1 MEFDTVARRLAYL
14 LREHAGADEQGAPV
28 GRRGRAAPSASVE
41 HVHFMASEVAA
52 ATGGELS
59 GPDVRIDGASID
71 SRNIRPGQLFVPIVA
86 ERDGHDFIGKALEAG
101 APAYFTSRPETAGGT
116 AIRVADTALAL
127 ADLGRAVRRRI
138 PDRVV
143 GITGSVGKT
152 STKDLLAGVLKTTYR
167 TAASEKSFNNELGLP
182 LTLALAPDDVEAVVL
197 EMGARGIGHIELL
210 CSIASPTVGV
220 ITRVE
225 GAHLELFGDIES
237 VARAKGELVEA
248 LPADGI
254 AVLNNDHPYVAP
266 MAERTSARVLRYGLS
281 PDADVYASDIV
292 LDDEL
297 RASFRLHTPWGSTDV
312 RLGARGEHQVPN
324 ALAAAAAGGG
334 LGVSVADIASG
345 MSAAE
350 LSGLRMELGRS
361 SGGVTIINDAY
372 NANPTS
378 MSAALRS
385 LAALPAG
392 RRVAVL
398 GTMAELG
405 DDSAREHLAIAE
417 QAAGLGIALVAVD
430 EPDYGDTARHVSG
443 IDEAVAALDDLGP
456 GDAVLV
462 KGSRV
467 AALERVAQALLG

>member
-1 MEFDTVARRLAYL
+1 M
-14 LREHAGADEQGAPV
+14 
-28 GRRGRAAPSASVE
+28 
-41 HVHFMASEVAA
+41 
-52 ATGGELS
+52 GGELL
-59 GPDVRIDGASID
+59 GPDVQIDGASID
-71 SRNIRPGQLFVPIVA
+71 SRSVRPGQLFVPIVA
-86 ERDGHDFIGKALEAG
+86 ERDGHDFIKSALDGG
-101 APAYFTSRPETAGGT
+101 ATAYLTSRVDPVGGT

-127 ADLGRAVRRRI
+127 ADLGRAVRARV

-152 STKDLLAGVLKTTYR
+152 STKDLLAGVLRTTYR

-182 LTLALAPDDVEAVVL
+182 ITLAAAADDVEAVVL
-197 EMGARGIGHIELL
+197 EMGARGVGHIDLL
-210 CSIASPTVGV
+210 CSIAKPTVGV

-225 GAHLELFGDIES
+225 GVHLELFGDIES
-237 VARAKGELVEA
+237 VARAKGELVES

-254 AVLNNDHPYVAP
+254 AVLNADHRYVAA
-266 MAERTSARVLRYGLS
+266 MADRTSARVLRYGLS

-297 RASFRLHTPWGSTDV
+297 RASFRLHTPWGSTEV

-324 ALAAAAAGGG
+324 ALAAAAAAGG
-334 LGVSVADIASG
+334 LGVPVESMADG
-345 MSAAE
+345 FLAAE
-350 LSGLRMELGRS
+350 LSGLRMELATS
-361 SGGVTIINDAY
+361 SRGVTVLNDAY

-385 LAALPAG
+385 LATLPAS

-405 DDSAREHLAIAE
+405 ADSPDQHRAIALE
-417 QAAGLGIALVAVD
+417 ARDLGIEVIAVA
-430 EPDYGDTARHVSG
+430 EADYGDTARHVSDVDG
-443 IDEAVAALDDLGP
+443 VPAELGDLDDGT
-456 GDAVLV
+456 AVLV

-467 AALERVAQALLG
+467 AALERVAEALLD

>member
-1 MEFDTVARRLAYL
+1 M
-14 LREHAGADEQGAPV
+14 
-28 GRRGRAAPSASVE
+28 
-41 HVHFMASEVAA
+41 
-52 ATGGELS
+52 GGELL
-59 GPDVRIDGASID
+59 GPDVQIDGASID
-71 SRNIRPGQLFVPIVA
+71 SRSVRPGQLFVPIVA
-86 ERDGHDFIGKALEAG
+86 ERDGHDFIKSALDAG
-101 APAYFTSRPETAGGT
+101 ATAYLTSRVDPVGGT

-127 ADLGRAVRRRI
+127 ADLGRAVRARV

-152 STKDLLAGVLKTTYR
+152 STKDLLAGVLRTTYR

-182 LTLALAPDDVEAVVL
+182 ITLAAAADDVEAVVL
-197 EMGARGIGHIELL
+197 EMGARGVGHIDLL
-210 CSIASPTVGV
+210 CSIAKPTVGV

-225 GAHLELFGDIES
+225 GVHLELFGDIES
-237 VARAKGELVEA
+237 VARAKGELVES

-254 AVLNNDHPYVAP
+254 AVLNADHRYVAA
-266 MAERTSARVLRYGLS
+266 MADRTSARVLRYGLS

-297 RASFRLHTPWGSTDV
+297 RASFRLHTPWGSTEV

-324 ALAAAAAGGG
+324 ALAAAAAAGG
-334 LGVSVADIASG
+334 LGVPVESMADG
-345 MSAAE
+345 FLAAE
-350 LSGLRMELGRS
+350 LSGLRMELATS
-361 SGGVTIINDAY
+361 SRGVTVLNDAY

-385 LAALPAG
+385 LATLPAS

-405 DDSAREHLAIAE
+405 ADSPDQHRAIALE
-417 QAAGLGIALVAVD
+417 ARDLGIEVIAVA
-430 EPDYGDTARHVSG
+430 EADYGDTARHVSDVDG
-443 IDEAVAALDDLGP
+443 VSAELGDLDDGT
-456 GDAVLV
+456 AVLV

-467 AALERVAQALLG
+467 AALERVAEALLD

>member
-1 MEFDTVARRLAYL
+1 M
-14 LREHAGADEQGAPV
+14 
-28 GRRGRAAPSASVE
+28 
-41 HVHFMASEVAA
+41 HFRASEVAQA
-52 ATGGELS
+52 VGGELL
-59 GPDVRIDGASID
+59 GPDVQIDGASID
-71 SRNIRPGQLFVPIVA
+71 SRSIRPGQLFVPIVA
-86 ERDGHDFIGKALEAG
+86 ERDGHDFIPAAIDGGAG
-101 APAYFTSRPETAGGT
+101 AYLTSRTDPVGGT

-127 ADLGRAVRRRI
+127 ADLGRAVRTRI

-152 STKDLLAGVLKTTYR
+152 STKDLLAGVLGTTYR

-182 LTLALAPDDVEAVVL
+182 ITLAAAADDVEAVVL
-197 EMGARGIGHIELL
+197 EMGARGIGHIDLL
-210 CSIASPTVGV
+210 CSIAHPTVGV

-225 GAHLELFGDIES
+225 GVHLELFGDIES
-237 VARAKGELVEA
+237 VARAKGELVES

-254 AVLNNDHPYVAP
+254 AVLNADHRYVAA
-266 MAERTSARVLRYGLS
+266 MADRTSARVLRYGLS
-281 PDADVYASDIV
+281 PDVDVYASDIV
-292 LDDEL
+292 MDDEL

-334 LGVSVADIASG
+334 LGVAVEDIATG
-345 MSAAE
+345 LLGAQ
-350 LSGLRMELGRS
+350 LSGLRMELTTS
-361 SGGVTIINDAY
+361 SRGVVVLNDAY

-385 LAALPAG
+385 LAALPAT

-405 DDSAREHLAIAE
+405 ADSPAQHHAIALE
-417 QAAGLGIALVAVD
+417 ARDLGIEVIAVA
-430 EPDYGDTARHVSG
+430 EAGYGDSARHVSDVDG
-443 IDEAVAALDDLGP
+443 VAAELGP
-456 GDAVLV
+456 LEEGTAVLV

-467 AALERVAQALLG
+467 AALERVAQALLD

>member
-1 MEFDTVARRLAYL
+1 M
-14 LREHAGADEQGAPV
+14 
-28 GRRGRAAPSASVE
+28 
-41 HVHFMASEVAA
+41 
-52 ATGGELS
+52 GGELL
-59 GPDVRIDGASID
+59 GPDVQIDGASID
-71 SRNIRPGQLFVPIVA
+71 SRSVRPGQLFVPIVA
-86 ERDGHDFIGKALEAG
+86 ERDGHDFIKSALDGG
-101 APAYFTSRPETAGGT
+101 ATAYLSSRVDPVGGT

-127 ADLGRAVRRRI
+127 ADLGRAVRARV

-152 STKDLLAGVLKTTYR
+152 STKDLLAGVLRTTYR

-182 LTLALAPDDVEAVVL
+182 ITLAAAADDVEAVVL
-197 EMGARGIGHIELL
+197 EMGARGVGHIDLL
-210 CSIASPTVGV
+210 CSIAKPTVGV

-225 GAHLELFGDIES
+225 GVHLELFGDIES
-237 VARAKGELVEA
+237 VARAKGELVES

-254 AVLNNDHPYVAP
+254 AVLNADHRYVAA
-266 MAERTSARVLRYGLS
+266 MADRTSARVLRYGLS

-297 RASFRLHTPWGSTDV
+297 RATFRLHTPWGSTEV

-324 ALAAAAAGGG
+324 ALAAAAAGG
-334 LGVSVADIASG
+334 LGVPVESMADG
-345 MSAAE
+345 FLAAE
-350 LSGLRMELGRS
+350 LSGLRMELATS
-361 SGGVTIINDAY
+361 SRGVTVLNDAY

-385 LAALPAG
+385 LATLPAS

-405 DDSAREHLAIAE
+405 ADSPDQHRAIALE
-417 QAAGLGIALVAVD
+417 ARDLGIEVIAVA
-430 EPDYGDTARHVSG
+430 EADYGDTARHVSDVDG
-443 IDEAVAALDDLGP
+443 VSAELGDLDDGT
-456 GDAVLV
+456 AVLV

-467 AALERVAQALLG
+467 AALERVAQALLD

>member
-1 MEFDTVARRLAYL
+1 M
-14 LREHAGADEQGAPV
+14 
-28 GRRGRAAPSASVE
+28 
-41 HVHFMASEVAA
+41 HFRASEVAEA
-52 ATGGELS
+52 VGGELL
-59 GPDVRIDGASID
+59 GPDVQIDGASID
-71 SRNIRPGQLFVPIVA
+71 SRSVRPGQLFVPIVA
-86 ERDGHDFIGKALEAG
+86 ERDGHDFIKSALDGG
-101 APAYFTSRPETAGGT
+101 ATAYLTSRVDPVGGT

-127 ADLGRAVRRRI
+127 ADLGRAVRARV

-152 STKDLLAGVLKTTYR
+152 STKDLLAGVLRTTYR

-182 LTLALAPDDVEAVVL
+182 ITLAAAADDVEAVVL
-197 EMGARGIGHIELL
+197 EMGARGIGHIDLL
-210 CSIASPTVGV
+210 CSIAKPTVGV

-225 GAHLELFGDIES
+225 GVHLELFGDIES
-237 VARAKGELVEA
+237 VARAKGELVES

-254 AVLNNDHPYVAP
+254 AVLNADHRYVAA
-266 MAERTSARVLRYGLS
+266 MADRTSARVLRYGLS

-297 RASFRLHTPWGSTDV
+297 RASFRLHTPWGSTEV

-324 ALAAAAAGGG
+324 ALAAAAAAGG
-334 LGVSVADIASG
+334 LGVPVESMADG
-345 MSAAE
+345 FLAAE
-350 LSGLRMELGRS
+350 LSGLRMELATS
-361 SGGVTIINDAY
+361 SRGVTVLNDAY

-385 LAALPAG
+385 LATLPAS

-405 DDSAREHLAIAE
+405 ADSPDQHRAIALE
-417 QAAGLGIALVAVD
+417 ARDLGIEVIAVA
-430 EPDYGDTARHVSG
+430 EADYGDTARHVC
-443 IDEAVAALDDLGP
+443 DLDDGT
-456 GDAVLV
+456 AVLV

-467 AALERVAQALLG
+467 AALERVAEALLD

>member
-1 MEFDTVARRLAYL
+1 M
-14 LREHAGADEQGAPV
+14 
-28 GRRGRAAPSASVE
+28 
-41 HVHFMASEVAA
+41 
-52 ATGGELS
+52 GGELL
-59 GPDVRIDGASID
+59 GPDVQIDGASID
-71 SRNIRPGQLFVPIVA
+71 SRSVRPGQLFVPIVA
-86 ERDGHDFIGKALEAG
+86 ERDGHDFIKSALDGG
-101 APAYFTSRPETAGGT
+101 ATAYLSSRVDPVGGT

-127 ADLGRAVRRRI
+127 ADLGRAVRARV

-152 STKDLLAGVLKTTYR
+152 STKDLLAGVLRTTYR

-182 LTLALAPDDVEAVVL
+182 ITLAAAADDVEAVVL
-197 EMGARGIGHIELL
+197 EMGARGIGHIDLL
-210 CSIASPTVGV
+210 CSIAKPTVGV

-225 GAHLELFGDIES
+225 GVHLELFGDIES
-237 VARAKGELVEA
+237 VARAKGELVES

-254 AVLNNDHPYVAP
+254 AVLNADHRYVAA
-266 MAERTSARVLRYGLS
+266 MADRTSARVLRYGLS

-297 RASFRLHTPWGSTDV
+297 RASFRLHTPWGSTEV

-324 ALAAAAAGGG
+324 ALAAAAAAGG
-334 LGVSVADIASG
+334 LGVPVESMADG
-345 MSAAE
+345 FLAAE
-350 LSGLRMELGRS
+350 LSGLRMELATS
-361 SGGVTIINDAY
+361 SRGVTVLNDAY

-385 LAALPAG
+385 LATLPAS

-405 DDSAREHLAIAE
+405 ADSPDQHRAIALE
-417 QAAGLGIALVAVD
+417 ARDLGIEVIAVA
-430 EPDYGDTARHVSG
+430 EADYGDTARHVSDVDG
-443 IDEAVAALDDLGP
+443 VSAELGDLDDGT
-456 GDAVLV
+456 AVLV

-467 AALERVAQALLG
+467 AALERVAQALLD

>member
-1 MEFDTVARRLAYL
+1 M
-14 LREHAGADEQGAPV
+14 
-28 GRRGRAAPSASVE
+28 
-41 HVHFMASEVAA
+41 HFRASEVAEA
-52 ATGGELS
+52 VGGELL
-59 GPDVRIDGASID
+59 GPDVQIDGASID
-71 SRNIRPGQLFVPIVA
+71 SRSVRPGQLFVPIVA
-86 ERDGHDFIGKALEAG
+86 ERDGHDFIKSALDGG
-101 APAYFTSRPETAGGT
+101 ATAYLTSRVDPVGGT

-127 ADLGRAVRRRI
+127 ADLGRAVRARV

-152 STKDLLAGVLKTTYR
+152 STKDLLAGVLRTTYR

-182 LTLALAPDDVEAVVL
+182 ITLAAAADDVEAVVL
-197 EMGARGIGHIELL
+197 EMGARGIGHIDLL
-210 CSIASPTVGV
+210 CSIAKPTVGV

-225 GAHLELFGDIES
+225 GVHLELFGDIES
-237 VARAKGELVEA
+237 VARAKGELVES

-254 AVLNNDHPYVAP
+254 AVLNADHRYVAA
-266 MAERTSARVLRYGLS
+266 MADRTSARVLRYGLS

-297 RASFRLHTPWGSTDV
+297 RASFRLHTPWGSTEV

-324 ALAAAAAGGG
+324 ALAAAAAAGG
-334 LGVSVADIASG
+334 LGVSVESMADG
-345 MSAAE
+345 FLAAE
-350 LSGLRMELGRS
+350 LSGLRMELATS
-361 SGGVTIINDAY
+361 SRGVTVLNDAY

-385 LAALPAG
+385 LATLPAS

-405 DDSAREHLAIAE
+405 ADSPDQHRAIALE
-417 QAAGLGIALVAVD
+417 ARDLGIEVIAVA
-430 EPDYGDTARHVSG
+430 EADYGDTARHVSDVDG
-443 IDEAVAALDDLGP
+443 VSAELGDLDDGT
-456 GDAVLV
+456 AVLV

-467 AALERVAQALLG
+467 AALERVAQALLD

>member
-1 MEFDTVARRLAYL
+1 M
-14 LREHAGADEQGAPV
+14 
-28 GRRGRAAPSASVE
+28 
-41 HVHFMASEVAA
+41 HFRASEVAEA
-52 ATGGELS
+52 VGGELL
-59 GPDVRIDGASID
+59 GPDVQIDGASID
-71 SRNIRPGQLFVPIVA
+71 SRSVRPGQLFVPIVA
-86 ERDGHDFIGKALEAG
+86 ERDGHDFIKSALDGG
-101 APAYFTSRPETAGGT
+101 ATAYLSSRVDPVGGT

-127 ADLGRAVRRRI
+127 ADLGRAVRARV

-152 STKDLLAGVLKTTYR
+152 STKDLLAGVLRTTYR

-182 LTLALAPDDVEAVVL
+182 ITLAAASDDVEAVVL
-197 EMGARGIGHIELL
+197 EMGARGIGHIDLL
-210 CSIASPTVGV
+210 CSIAKPTVGV

-225 GAHLELFGDIES
+225 GVHLELFGDIES
-237 VARAKGELVEA
+237 VARAKGELVES

-254 AVLNNDHPYVAP
+254 AVLNADHRYVAA
-266 MAERTSARVLRYGLS
+266 MADRTSARVLRYGLS

-297 RASFRLHTPWGSTDV
+297 RASFRLHTPWGSTEV

-324 ALAAAAAGGG
+324 ALAAAAAAGG
-334 LGVSVADIASG
+334 LGVPVESMADG
-345 MSAAE
+345 FLAAE
-350 LSGLRMELGRS
+350 LSGLRMELATS
-361 SGGVTIINDAY
+361 SRGVTVLNDAY

-385 LAALPAG
+385 LATLPAS

-405 DDSAREHLAIAE
+405 ADSPDQHRAIALE
-417 QAAGLGIALVAVD
+417 ARDLGIEVIAVA
-430 EPDYGDTARHVSG
+430 EADYGDTARHVSDVDG
-443 IDEAVAALDDLGP
+443 VSAELGDLDDGT
-456 GDAVLV
+456 AVLV

-467 AALERVAQALLG
+467 AALERVAQALLD

>member
-1 MEFDTVARRLAYL
+1 M
-14 LREHAGADEQGAPV
+14 
-28 GRRGRAAPSASVE
+28 
-41 HVHFMASEVAA
+41 
-52 ATGGELS
+52 GGELL
-59 GPDVRIDGASID
+59 GPDVQIDGASID
-71 SRNIRPGQLFVPIVA
+71 SRSVRPGQLFVPIVA
-86 ERDGHDFIGKALEAG
+86 ERDGHDFIKSALDGG
-101 APAYFTSRPETAGGT
+101 ATAYLSSRVDPVGGT

-127 ADLGRAVRRRI
+127 ADLGRAVRARV

-152 STKDLLAGVLKTTYR
+152 STKDLLAGVLRTTYR

-182 LTLALAPDDVEAVVL
+182 ITLAAAADDVEAVVL
-197 EMGARGIGHIELL
+197 EMGARGVGHIDLL
-210 CSIASPTVGV
+210 CSIAKPTVGV

-225 GAHLELFGDIES
+225 GVHLELFGDIES
-237 VARAKGELVEA
+237 VARAKGELVES

-254 AVLNNDHPYVAP
+254 AVLNADHRYVAA
-266 MAERTSARVLRYGLS
+266 MADRTSARVLRYGLS

-297 RASFRLHTPWGSTDV
+297 RASFRLHTPWGSTEV

-324 ALAAAAAGGG
+324 ALAAAAAAGG
-334 LGVSVADIASG
+334 LGVPVESMADG
-345 MSAAE
+345 FLAAE
-350 LSGLRMELGRS
+350 LSGLRMELATS
-361 SGGVTIINDAY
+361 SRGVTVLNDAY

-385 LAALPAG
+385 LATLPAS

-405 DDSAREHLAIAE
+405 ADSPDQHRAIALE
-417 QAAGLGIALVAVD
+417 ARDLGIEVIAVA
-430 EPDYGDTARHVSG
+430 EADYGDTARHVSDVDG
-443 IDEAVAALDDLGP
+443 VSAELGDLDDGT
-456 GDAVLV
+456 AVLV

-467 AALERVAQALLG
+467 AALERVAQALLD